1 MAMGMRVRK
10 RRGED
15 QRGNRSDLIKGGSKN
30 KYGPQ
35 PDTHG
40 TAKNPAGKQGAMR
53 ASVRKIGTQYNIP
66 DVPAPA
72 GW

>member
-15 QRGNRSDLIKGGSKN
+15 ERGNRSDLAKAGSKN
-30 KYGPQ
+30 KYAPQ
-35 PDTHG
+35 PDTH
-40 TAKNPAGKQGAMR
+40 TVSKNPAGAQQNKGTA
-53 ASVRKIGTQYNIP
+53 VRKIGTQYRLP